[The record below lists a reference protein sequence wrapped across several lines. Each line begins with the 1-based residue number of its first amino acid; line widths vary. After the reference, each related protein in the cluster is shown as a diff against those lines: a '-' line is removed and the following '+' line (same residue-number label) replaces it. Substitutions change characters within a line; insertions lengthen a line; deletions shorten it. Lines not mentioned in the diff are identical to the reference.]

1 MKEELYI
8 DGAAVDLK
16 PDAATTLNFKSN
28 LLGDI
33 SKITASNSQTIQCPK
48 TARNRRIFDNPGAP
62 AYVTGRRY
70 KRYAARLVRNG
81 VEVVRIGYA
90 VLLSSSE
97 TYEIALYWG
106 VMTAFQAW
114 VDRAPKLSDLT
125 GDEALPWNKDVRPTT
140 IAKIKSDGYG
150 YARYDCGVA
159 NTELVN
165 IHPSATAWWIL
176 EKIAR
181 QAGFGVEMPWQ
192 YESALRAVAVPCL
205 HKNAS
210 PESWNA
216 EKTFV
221 STYCRTIRQFLGMDP
236 NTGGAY
242 MAYAVGYF
250 NVNSSTQTLP
260 VYIGNSV
267 PYKYFANWEWSTDGI
282 RFPVGK
288 DETTVYMAEYST
300 LSLDEMEITIDA
312 LSVNLAKATCI
323 EMHVRKEGEK
333 YPDTTDTAFK
343 TWKIQTGQI
352 IRETIDCSSFDK
364 YYFILKNPTQESA
377 AYVVNIE
384 ITPHSE
390 EMAYPSVF
398 RMIPN
403 LPEIS
408 QIDFIKAIC
417 AMFGLFV
424 VPDPADVNRLKFVS
438 LDVLQ
443 QNKAQARD
451 WSAKLVRSN
460 DDEPKTVEYKINDYC
475 RNNYFKYK
483 EDERVAVN
491 ADGNLKVASE
501 VLEAEKTVITLPF
514 APSDG
519 SKIPHYAL
527 TDDGTGVDAVQVKDR
542 IMRLV
547 GDASGLAALTFE
559 GLDFGTLLAKHYAT
573 LSRLLDKAV
582 TTTEQIMLDEYDLKS
597 LDWAI
602 PFYLRQYGKFYGVVS
617 VQSAAGKACEV
628 KAVQLPETVVVEPER
643 PSQTVTIGWRVKANE
658 SAVYI
663 TASAP
668 PASDLEIAFTHYTYE
683 GEASARMTVA
693 FPAGQTEVFAMNVTR
708 MFGWIEVNSVTPEYD
723 DTYTYIIA
731 EQTSQTE

>member
-90 VLLSSSE
+90 VLLSSAE
-97 TYEIALYWG
+97 AYEIALFWG

-114 VDRAPKLSDLT
+114 VDRAPKLSELA
-125 GDEALPWNKDVRPTT
+125 GDEALPWNKDVRPTSV
-140 IAKIKSDGYG
+140 AKMKADGYG

-159 NTELVN
+159 NTELIN

-181 QAGFGVEMPWQ
+181 QAGFGVEVPEN
-192 YESALRAVAVPCL
+192 YRLLLETLAVPCL
-205 HKNAS
+205 RKAAS

-216 EKTFV
+216 EETVV
-221 STYCRTIRQFLGMDP
+221 SIACRNILQYISTPPSGHIVSYEIGAFQCTEVTQSRPAYVG
-236 NTGGAY
+236 NTATWMYPAPDGGGS
-242 MAYAVGYF
+242 GYLR
-250 NVNSSTQTLP
+250 VN
-260 VYIGNSV
+260 I
-267 PYKYFANWEWSTDGI
+267 
-282 RFPVGK
+282 
-288 DETTVYMAEYST
+288 AEFST
-300 LSLDEMEITIDA
+300 LSLGKFGLYISA
-312 LSVNLAKATCI
+312 WSVNSTMYTRI
-323 EMHVRKEGEK
+323 EMYVRKEGETYNQQTPHRSYDISTGK
-333 YPDTTDTAFK
+333 TVTD
-343 TWKIQTGQI
+343 
-352 IRETIDCSSFDK
+352 EIDCSDFD
-364 YYFILKNPTQESA
+364 YYIFILRKPVREEATYPINMS
-377 AYVVNIE
+377 
-384 ITPHSE
+384 ITPHAE
-390 EMAYPSVF
+390 DVLYPSALRVTKC
-398 RMIPN
+398 

-443 QNKAQARD
+443 QNKALARD

-475 RNNYFKYK
+475 RNNYFRYK
-483 EDERVAVN
+483 EDDTVAVK

-519 SKIPHYAL
+519 SKIPHYEL
-527 TDDGTGVDAVQVKDR
+527 TDDGTGVNDVQVKDR

-547 GDASGLAALTFE
+547 SDGSGLAALTFE
-559 GLDFGTLLAKHYAT
+559 GLDFGTLLTKHYAT
-573 LSRLLDKAV
+573 LSRLLDKAI

-597 LDWAI
+597 LDWSI

-617 VQSAAGKACEV
+617 IQSAAGKACEV

-643 PSQTVTIGWRVKANE
+643 PSQTVTIGWRQNLGE
-658 SAVYI
+658 IYI

-668 PASDLEIAFTHYTYE
+668 PASDLDVAITVYAYDG
-683 GEASARMTVA
+683 GELSSEMIT
-693 FPAGQTEVFAMNVTR
+693 FPSGQSEVPGPLITR
-708 MFGWIEVNSVTPEYD
+708 LFGWIEINSVTPEYD
-723 DTYTYIIA
+723 DMYTYIIA